1 MIIKLYL
8 ASLLALPSILIPVL
22 CELLPGKKK
31 GKLVI
36 WEWFSSFYLFGYL
49 PVAEVLSGAYWEQLN
64 CQRRH
69 RLTWAGA
76 GRANPVLYGNLAFTS
91 STFPWCTCSYC
102 CSGDRTKS
110 REPGYSL
117 SLSPNR
123 RVISPGS
130 VCSLLYLALD
140 LSLKHPQFQPLG
152 KPGENRSP
160 WLCLKAERMCCSHS
174 WWKHPFCFF

>member
-22 CELLPGKKK
+22 CELLPGRKN

-64 CQRRH
+64 CQCRH

-76 GRANPVLYGNLAFTS
+76 GRANPVLSGNLAFTS
-91 STFPWCTCSYC
+91 STFPWCTCSYF

-123 RVISPGS
+123 SHIPRFCVLSALSCFASVPEASPISALRKAWWKQIP
-130 VCSLLYLALD
+130 LAL
-140 LSLKHPQFQPLG
+140 PQDRKCVLQ
-152 KPGENRSP
+152 S
-160 WLCLKAERMCCSHS
+160 
-174 WWKHPFCFF
+174 